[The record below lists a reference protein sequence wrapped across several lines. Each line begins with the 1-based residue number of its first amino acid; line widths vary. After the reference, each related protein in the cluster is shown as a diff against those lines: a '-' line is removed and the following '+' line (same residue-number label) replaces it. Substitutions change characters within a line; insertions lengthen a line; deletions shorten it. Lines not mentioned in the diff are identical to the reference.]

1 MKGLLAV
8 LVALGSIAV
17 VASAPADPEYT
28 TLRLEI
34 EVAKPAGEVWA
45 KVGKYC
51 DLAAWLKVD
60 CTITSGDGGIGTV
73 RSIAGGRVI
82 EVLVGRTDL
91 SYGYTQPP
99 KEGQFYNLYHGY
111 LEAKPVTANTSKLIY
126 TMMYDTQ
133 HMDQAA
139 KDAEEARRRKMF
151 GGALKN
157 MKEIAEAG

>member
-17 VASAPADPEYT
+17 VARAPADPEYT

-34 EVAKPAGEVWA
+34 EVAKPAEEVWA

-157 MKEIAEAG
+157 MKEIAEAE